1 MTYIT
6 GRGQALAIHQQFR
19 EKGASLALFCTAAH
33 WNTEAILLAAQRFAR
48 RHGMARIPV
57 SVAMTF
63 NYPYM
68 PQARRI
74 TYSGDPVAGF
84 LSNMA
89 HLRVLCD
96 GHDAPYADVVVL
108 PHLDH
113 ADPERDRWALTEGL
127 PHLATVMFDAQRF
140 PFEQNLA
147 MTRQYV
153 EAHGDQVMV
162 EGIIEQLAVAGGR
175 AQAVQHDAYVERAVA
190 YMRETGV
197 DLLVADLGTEQQ
209 SDRVG
214 GAIYLQGRARALTAA
229 LGEARLVLHGTSSL
243 LEAQFAGL
251 AGDGVI
257 RVNVWTR
264 IAREAGQYAARRLVE
279 RQEAIWAGDFEAAE
293 SHQYLRDSTEAAADV
308 MESILELLNYARLG
322 DGA

>member
-6 GRGQALAIHQQFR
+6 QREEALAIHQR
-19 EKGASLALFCTAAH
+19 CRDRGACLALFCTAAH

-48 RHGMARIPV
+48 KHGLSEIPI
-57 SVAMTF
+57 SVAMTY

-68 PQARRI
+68 PQARRM
-74 TYSGDPVAGF
+74 TYCGDPVAGF

-89 HLRVLCD
+89 HLRALCN
-96 GHDAPYADVVVL
+96 GPDAPYADVIVL

-127 PHLATVMFDAQRF
+127 PHLATVMFDAQKH
-140 PFEQNLA
+140 PYEENLR
-147 MTRQYV
+147 MTREYV
-153 EAHGDQVMV
+153 QAYGDRVMV

-175 AQAVQHDAYVERAVA
+175 AQAVQHDAYVGRAVE

-209 SDRVG
+209 SDHVG
-214 GAIYLQGRARALTAA
+214 GAIYLQERARALTAA
-229 LGEARLVLHGTSSL
+229 LGQARLVLHGTSCL
-243 LEAQFAGL
+243 TDDQFRGL
-251 AGDGVI
+251 AADGVI
-257 RVNVWTR
+257 RINMWTR

-279 RQEAIWAGDFEAAE
+279 RQNAIWAGDFEAAE
-293 SHQYLRDSTEAAADV
+293 SHQYLVDSIEEAARI
-308 MESILELLNYARLG
+308 MESVLDLIGYAKLG
-322 DGA
+322 GS